1 VGDLG
6 QKVDGS
12 GDKEVASE
20 QRARTPHWRS
30 TAGMLDEA
38 LDGWIT
44 DNVPRLSASLAFY
57 TLLSMA
63 PLLVLI
69 VAIAAFVYGQE
80 AAQGQLMWQIRGMVG
95 SKGAAEIQDLVR
107 AASKTASGPI
117 AAVVGIITMLFGAS
131 AVVLELQD
139 ALNTIW
145 RVPQPQG
152 VSRFCRILAVV
163 KERFYAFGLILG
175 AGLLL
180 LISLALN
187 AFIAAAGEL
196 VANRLPESE
205 LLLHVEAFVVSF
217 VVITGIFAAI
227 YKLMPA
233 VKLQWGD
240 VIIGAAFTALVFTA
254 GKQLIAMYLGKV
266 GIESPYGAAGAL
278 VAILVWVY
286 YSAQCFFLGAE
297 FTKVYTKRHGSWS
310 SKAHG
315 DV

>member
-1 VGDLG
+1 MGDLMPAG
-6 QKVDGS
+6 
-12 GDKEVASE
+12 E
-20 QRARTPHWRS
+20 QRVRLPHWKS
-30 TAGMLDEA
+30 IAGMLEEA

-69 VAIAAFVYGQE
+69 VATAAFVYGEE
-80 AAQGQLMWQIRGMVG
+80 AARGQLMWEIRGMVG
-95 SKGAAEIQDLVR
+95 SKGAAEIQELVQ
-107 AASKTASGPI
+107 AASKTTSGTI
-117 AAVVGIITMLFGAS
+117 AAVVGIITALFGAS

-145 RVPQPQG
+145 RVPQPQE

-163 KERFYAFGLILG
+163 KERFYAFGLILA

-180 LISLALN
+180 LMSLALN
-187 AFIAAAGEL
+187 AFIAAAGKL
-196 VANRLPESE
+196 VVNRLPASE
-205 LLLHVEAFVVSF
+205 FLLHVEAFVVSF

-233 VKLQWGD
+233 VKLQWSD
-240 VIIGAAFTALVFTA
+240 VIMGASFTALVFTA
-254 GKQLIAMYLGKV
+254 GKQLIAVYLGKV

-278 VAILVWVY
+278 VAVLIWVY

-297 FTKVYTKRHGSWS
+297 FTKVYTKRHGSRAKS
-310 SKAHG
+310 PQ
-315 DV
+315 